1 MIERTF
7 INPATN
13 KQWRIEIDGYT
24 IRTCLNGGRV
34 KEILCD
40 SAFQVKSKAASA
52 MMGQMRKGFVYQN
65 RDAAVGQA
73 RCHRFVGKDSNGFM
87 PLAAALTRDDFFL
100 TRVVGDF
107 EDEILYHFDGSG
119 EILETV
125 SLGGKRM
132 TYEQVL
138 CPNDILIALGVDIV
152 CVRSTQNH
160 YFIGDRLFELPELK
174 LLVDA
179 VESSRFIT
187 SKKSGDLIRKLGQ
200 LTSSAQA
207 EQLDRHIY
215 MDGMPKPSNEAIY
228 YIVDTIQSSIQSNQ
242 QISFQY
248 YEYLPTKEKVLK
260 HQGYRYQFT
269 PYALIWNRDHYYV
282 VGWSEKHMKLSQF
295 RVDRM
300 TSVEMMDQPGHQL
313 LGFEPAEYVQKVFG
327 MYPDDLQMVTLFCE
341 NDVMRSIIDRFGE
354 GVRTEV
360 VDDDHFQAIVEVAPS
375 PPFFGWIFTFAGKIR
390 ILKPDNVLEEMRQM
404 ASWL

>member
-1 MIERTF
+1 MRGESQIRILHLFQFLYRNTDEM
-7 INPATN
+7 NPAS
-13 KQWRIEIDGYT
+13 
-24 IRTCLNGGRV
+24 V
-34 KEILCD
+34 
-40 SAFQVKSKAASA
+40 A
-52 MMGQMRKGFVYQN
+52 
-65 RDAAVGQA
+65 
-73 RCHRFVGKDSNGFM
+73 
-87 PLAAALTRDDFFL
+87 
-100 TRVVGDF
+100 
-107 EDEILYHFDGSG
+107 
-119 EILETV
+119 
-125 SLGGKRM
+125 
-132 TYEQVL
+132 
-138 CPNDILIALGVDIV
+138 DILRFWELQGICSERKQVYKDIALLQDFGVDVI
-152 CVRSTQNH
+152 RIKSTQNH

-200 LTSSAQA
+200 LTSNTQA

-313 LGFEPAEYVQKVFG
+313 LGFELAEYVQKVFG

-354 GVRTEV
+354 GVRTEI
-360 VDDDHFQAIVEVAPS
+360 VDDDHFQAVVEVAPS

>member
-1 MIERTF
+1 MRGESQIRILHLFQFLYRNTDEM
-7 INPATN
+7 NPAS
-13 KQWRIEIDGYT
+13 
-24 IRTCLNGGRV
+24 V
-34 KEILCD
+34 
-40 SAFQVKSKAASA
+40 A
-52 MMGQMRKGFVYQN
+52 
-65 RDAAVGQA
+65 
-73 RCHRFVGKDSNGFM
+73 
-87 PLAAALTRDDFFL
+87 
-100 TRVVGDF
+100 
-107 EDEILYHFDGSG
+107 
-119 EILETV
+119 
-125 SLGGKRM
+125 
-132 TYEQVL
+132 
-138 CPNDILIALGVDIV
+138 DILRFWELQGICSERKQVYKDIALLQDFGVDVI
-152 CVRSTQNH
+152 RIKSTQNH
-160 YFIGDRLFELPELK
+160 YFIGNRLFELPELK

-200 LTSSAQA
+200 LTSNTQA

-313 LGFEPAEYVQKVFG
+313 LGFELAEYVQKVFG

-354 GVRTEV
+354 GVRTEI
-360 VDDDHFQAIVEVAPS
+360 VDDDHFQAVVEVAPS

>member
-1 MIERTF
+1 MRGESQIRILHLFQFLYRNTDEM
-7 INPATN
+7 NPAS
-13 KQWRIEIDGYT
+13 
-24 IRTCLNGGRV
+24 V
-34 KEILCD
+34 
-40 SAFQVKSKAASA
+40 A
-52 MMGQMRKGFVYQN
+52 
-65 RDAAVGQA
+65 
-73 RCHRFVGKDSNGFM
+73 
-87 PLAAALTRDDFFL
+87 
-100 TRVVGDF
+100 
-107 EDEILYHFDGSG
+107 
-119 EILETV
+119 
-125 SLGGKRM
+125 
-132 TYEQVL
+132 
-138 CPNDILIALGVDIV
+138 DILRFWELQGICSERKQVYKDIALLQDFGVDVI
-152 CVRSTQNH
+152 RIKSTQNH
-160 YFIGDRLFELPELK
+160 YFIGNRLFELPELK

-200 LTSSAQA
+200 LTSNTQA

-341 NDVMRSIIDRFGE
+341 NDVMRSIIARFGE

>member
-1 MIERTF
+1 MRGESQIRILHLFQFLYRNTDEM
-7 INPATN
+7 NPAS
-13 KQWRIEIDGYT
+13 
-24 IRTCLNGGRV
+24 V
-34 KEILCD
+34 
-40 SAFQVKSKAASA
+40 A
-52 MMGQMRKGFVYQN
+52 
-65 RDAAVGQA
+65 
-73 RCHRFVGKDSNGFM
+73 
-87 PLAAALTRDDFFL
+87 
-100 TRVVGDF
+100 
-107 EDEILYHFDGSG
+107 
-119 EILETV
+119 
-125 SLGGKRM
+125 
-132 TYEQVL
+132 
-138 CPNDILIALGVDIV
+138 DILRFWELQGICSERKQVYKDIALLQDFGVDVI
-152 CVRSTQNH
+152 RIKSTQNH

-200 LTSSAQA
+200 LTSNTQA

>member
-1 MIERTF
+1 MRGESQIRILHLFQFLYRNTDEM
-7 INPATN
+7 NPAS
-13 KQWRIEIDGYT
+13 
-24 IRTCLNGGRV
+24 V
-34 KEILCD
+34 
-40 SAFQVKSKAASA
+40 A
-52 MMGQMRKGFVYQN
+52 
-65 RDAAVGQA
+65 
-73 RCHRFVGKDSNGFM
+73 
-87 PLAAALTRDDFFL
+87 
-100 TRVVGDF
+100 
-107 EDEILYHFDGSG
+107 
-119 EILETV
+119 
-125 SLGGKRM
+125 
-132 TYEQVL
+132 
-138 CPNDILIALGVDIV
+138 DILRFWELQGICSERKQVYKDIALLQDFGVDVI
-152 CVRSTQNH
+152 RIKSTQNH

-215 MDGMPKPSNEAIY
+215 MDGMPKPSNEEIY

-313 LGFEPAEYVQKVFG
+313 LGFEPAEDVQKDFG

>member
-1 MIERTF
+1 MKNEAQFRVIYLWKYLYSHTDDSH
-7 INPATN
+7 PASV
-13 KQWRIEIDGYT
+13 QD
-24 IRTCLNGGRV
+24 
-34 KEILCD
+34 ILKHW
-40 SAFQVKSKAASA
+40 S
-52 MMGQMRKGFVYQN
+52 
-65 RDAAVGQA
+65 
-73 RCHRFVGKDSNGFM
+73 
-87 PLAAALTRDDFFL
+87 
-100 TRVVGDF
+100 
-107 EDEILYHFDGSG
+107 
-119 EILETV
+119 
-125 SLGGKRM
+125 SLGIEASRKSV
-132 TYEQVL
+132 YHDI
-138 CPNDILIALGVDIV
+138 DILIALGVDIV

-341 NDVMRSIIDRFGE
+341 NDVMRSIIDRFG
-354 GVRTEV
+354 
-360 VDDDHFQAIVEVAPS
+360 
-375 PPFFGWIFTFAGKIR
+375 
-390 ILKPDNVLEEMRQM
+390 
-404 ASWL
+404 

>member
-1 MIERTF
+1 MRGESQIRILHLFQFLYRNTDEM
-7 INPATN
+7 NPAS
-13 KQWRIEIDGYT
+13 
-24 IRTCLNGGRV
+24 V
-34 KEILCD
+34 
-40 SAFQVKSKAASA
+40 A
-52 MMGQMRKGFVYQN
+52 
-65 RDAAVGQA
+65 
-73 RCHRFVGKDSNGFM
+73 
-87 PLAAALTRDDFFL
+87 
-100 TRVVGDF
+100 
-107 EDEILYHFDGSG
+107 
-119 EILETV
+119 
-125 SLGGKRM
+125 
-132 TYEQVL
+132 
-138 CPNDILIALGVDIV
+138 DILRFWELQGICSERKQVYKDIALLQDFGVDVI
-152 CVRSTQNH
+152 RIKSTQNH

-313 LGFEPAEYVQKVFG
+313 LGFELAEYVQKVFG

-354 GVRTEV
+354 GVRTEI
-360 VDDDHFQAIVEVAPS
+360 VDDDHFQAVVEVAPS

>member
-1 MIERTF
+1 MRGESQIRILHLFQFLYRNTDEM
-7 INPATN
+7 NPAS
-13 KQWRIEIDGYT
+13 
-24 IRTCLNGGRV
+24 V
-34 KEILCD
+34 
-40 SAFQVKSKAASA
+40 A
-52 MMGQMRKGFVYQN
+52 
-65 RDAAVGQA
+65 
-73 RCHRFVGKDSNGFM
+73 
-87 PLAAALTRDDFFL
+87 
-100 TRVVGDF
+100 
-107 EDEILYHFDGSG
+107 
-119 EILETV
+119 
-125 SLGGKRM
+125 
-132 TYEQVL
+132 
-138 CPNDILIALGVDIV
+138 DILRFWELQGICSERKQVYKDIALLQDFGVDVI
-152 CVRSTQNH
+152 RIKSTQNH

-215 MDGMPKPSNEAIY
+215 MDGMPKPSNEEIY

-360 VDDDHFQAIVEVAPS
+360 VDDDHFHAIVEVAPS

>member
-1 MIERTF
+1 MRGESQIRILHLFQFLYRNTDEM
-7 INPATN
+7 NPAS
-13 KQWRIEIDGYT
+13 
-24 IRTCLNGGRV
+24 V
-34 KEILCD
+34 
-40 SAFQVKSKAASA
+40 A
-52 MMGQMRKGFVYQN
+52 
-65 RDAAVGQA
+65 
-73 RCHRFVGKDSNGFM
+73 
-87 PLAAALTRDDFFL
+87 
-100 TRVVGDF
+100 
-107 EDEILYHFDGSG
+107 
-119 EILETV
+119 
-125 SLGGKRM
+125 
-132 TYEQVL
+132 
-138 CPNDILIALGVDIV
+138 DILRFWELQGICSERKQVYKDIALLQDFGVDVI
-152 CVRSTQNH
+152 RIKSTQNH
-160 YFIGDRLFELPELK
+160 YFIGNRLFELPELK

-200 LTSSAQA
+200 LTSNTQT

>member
-1 MIERTF
+1 MRGESQIRILHLFQFLYRNTDEM
-7 INPATN
+7 NPAS
-13 KQWRIEIDGYT
+13 
-24 IRTCLNGGRV
+24 V
-34 KEILCD
+34 
-40 SAFQVKSKAASA
+40 A
-52 MMGQMRKGFVYQN
+52 
-65 RDAAVGQA
+65 
-73 RCHRFVGKDSNGFM
+73 
-87 PLAAALTRDDFFL
+87 
-100 TRVVGDF
+100 
-107 EDEILYHFDGSG
+107 
-119 EILETV
+119 
-125 SLGGKRM
+125 
-132 TYEQVL
+132 
-138 CPNDILIALGVDIV
+138 DILRFWELQGICSERKQVYKDIALLQDFGVDVI
-152 CVRSTQNH
+152 RIKSTQNH

-215 MDGMPKPSNEAIY
+215 MDGMLKPSNEAIY

>member
-1 MIERTF
+1 MRGESQIRILHLFQFLYRNTDEM
-7 INPATN
+7 NPAS
-13 KQWRIEIDGYT
+13 
-24 IRTCLNGGRV
+24 V
-34 KEILCD
+34 
-40 SAFQVKSKAASA
+40 A
-52 MMGQMRKGFVYQN
+52 
-65 RDAAVGQA
+65 
-73 RCHRFVGKDSNGFM
+73 
-87 PLAAALTRDDFFL
+87 
-100 TRVVGDF
+100 
-107 EDEILYHFDGSG
+107 
-119 EILETV
+119 
-125 SLGGKRM
+125 
-132 TYEQVL
+132 
-138 CPNDILIALGVDIV
+138 DILRFWELQGICSERKQVYKDIALLQDFGVDVI
-152 CVRSTQNH
+152 RIKSTQNH
-160 YFIGDRLFELPELK
+160 YFIGNRLFELPELK

-200 LTSSAQA
+200 LTSNTQA

-313 LGFEPAEYVQKVFG
+313 LGFELAEYVQKVFG

-354 GVRTEV
+354 GVRTEI
-360 VDDDHFQAIVEVAPS
+360 VDDDHFQAVVEVAPS

-390 ILKPDNVLEEMRQM
+390 ILKPDNVLEERRQM

>member
-1 MIERTF
+1 MRGESQIRILHLFQFLYRNTDEM
-7 INPATN
+7 NPAS
-13 KQWRIEIDGYT
+13 
-24 IRTCLNGGRV
+24 V
-34 KEILCD
+34 
-40 SAFQVKSKAASA
+40 A
-52 MMGQMRKGFVYQN
+52 
-65 RDAAVGQA
+65 
-73 RCHRFVGKDSNGFM
+73 
-87 PLAAALTRDDFFL
+87 
-100 TRVVGDF
+100 
-107 EDEILYHFDGSG
+107 
-119 EILETV
+119 
-125 SLGGKRM
+125 
-132 TYEQVL
+132 
-138 CPNDILIALGVDIV
+138 DILRFWELQGICSERKQVYKDIALLQDFGVDVI
-152 CVRSTQNH
+152 RIKSTQNH

-215 MDGMPKPSNEAIY
+215 MDGMPKPSNEEIY

-260 HQGYRYQFT
+260 HQWYRYQFT

>member
-1 MIERTF
+1 MRGESQIRILHLFQFLYRNTDEM
-7 INPATN
+7 NPAS
-13 KQWRIEIDGYT
+13 
-24 IRTCLNGGRV
+24 V
-34 KEILCD
+34 
-40 SAFQVKSKAASA
+40 A
-52 MMGQMRKGFVYQN
+52 
-65 RDAAVGQA
+65 
-73 RCHRFVGKDSNGFM
+73 
-87 PLAAALTRDDFFL
+87 
-100 TRVVGDF
+100 
-107 EDEILYHFDGSG
+107 
-119 EILETV
+119 
-125 SLGGKRM
+125 
-132 TYEQVL
+132 
-138 CPNDILIALGVDIV
+138 DILRFWELQGICSERKQVYKDIALLQDFGVDVI
-152 CVRSTQNH
+152 CIKSTQNH

-215 MDGMPKPSNEAIY
+215 MDGMPKPSNEEIY

-313 LGFEPAEYVQKVFG
+313 LGFESAEYVQKVFG

>member
-1 MIERTF
+1 MDLYTLGEKKCALYAVIPDNDNTF
-7 INPATN
+7 NFLVSLLYS
-13 KQWRIEIDGYT
+13 Q
-24 IRTCLNGGRV
+24 
-34 KEILCD
+34 
-40 SAFQVKSKAASA
+40 AFQALYYSADQIHHGALPRHVHFVLDEFAAMPLPGFTRELATMRSRNISA
-52 MMGQMRKGFVYQN
+52 STIIQN
-65 RDAAVGQA
+65 MAQIKELY
-73 RCHRFVGKDSNGFM
+73 KDSWETIPGNSD
-87 PLAAALTRDDFFL
+87 T
-100 TRVVGDF
+100 
-107 EDEILYHFDGSG
+107 ILY
-119 EILETV
+119 
-125 SLGGKRM
+125 LGGNEASTHK
-132 TYEQVL
+132 YISE
-138 CPNDILIALGVDIV
+138 ALGKATI
-152 CVRSTQNH
+152 
-160 YFIGDRLFELPELK
+160 
-174 LLVDA
+174 
-179 VESSRFIT
+179 
-187 SKKSGDLIRKLGQ
+187 
-200 LTSSAQA
+200 
-207 EQLDRHIY
+207 DRHIY

>member
-1 MIERTF
+1 MRGESQIRILHLFQFLYRNTDEM
-7 INPATN
+7 NPAS
-13 KQWRIEIDGYT
+13 
-24 IRTCLNGGRV
+24 V
-34 KEILCD
+34 
-40 SAFQVKSKAASA
+40 A
-52 MMGQMRKGFVYQN
+52 
-65 RDAAVGQA
+65 
-73 RCHRFVGKDSNGFM
+73 
-87 PLAAALTRDDFFL
+87 
-100 TRVVGDF
+100 
-107 EDEILYHFDGSG
+107 
-119 EILETV
+119 
-125 SLGGKRM
+125 
-132 TYEQVL
+132 
-138 CPNDILIALGVDIV
+138 DILRFWELQGICSERKQVYKDIALLQDFGVDVI
-152 CVRSTQNH
+152 RIKSTQNH
-160 YFIGDRLFELPELK
+160 YFIGNRLFELPELK

-200 LTSSAQA
+200 LTSNTQA

>member
-1 MIERTF
+1 MAAFLCAGRF
-7 INPATN
+7 
-13 KQWRIEIDGYT
+13 DGY
-24 IRTCLNGGRV
+24 
-34 KEILCD
+34 
-40 SAFQVKSKAASA
+40 
-52 MMGQMRKGFVYQN
+52 
-65 RDAAVGQA
+65 
-73 RCHRFVGKDSNGFM
+73 
-87 PLAAALTRDDFFL
+87 
-100 TRVVGDF
+100 
-107 EDEILYHFDGSG
+107 
-119 EILETV
+119 
-125 SLGGKRM
+125 
-132 TYEQVL
+132 
-138 CPNDILIALGVDIV
+138 IV
-152 CVRSTQNH
+152 CVKSTQNH

-313 LGFEPAEYVQKVFG
+313 LGFEPARYVQKVFG

-354 GVRTEV
+354 DVRTEV
-360 VDDDHFQAIVEVAPS
+360 VDDNHFQAIVEVAPS

>member
-1 MIERTF
+1 MPKES
-7 INPATN
+7 
-13 KQWRIEIDGYT
+13 QHRILLLLKILYEQTDE
-24 IRTCLNGGRV
+24 NHPMSV
-34 KEILCD
+34 SEILCFWKEQGINA
-40 SAFQVKSKAASA
+40 SRKS
-52 MMGQMRKGFVYQN
+52 VYS
-65 RDAAVGQA
+65 DI
-73 RCHRFVGKDSNGFM
+73 S
-87 PLAAALTRDDFFL
+87 L
-100 TRVVGDF
+100 
-107 EDEILYHFDGSG
+107 
-119 EILETV
+119 LEH
-125 SLGGKRM
+125 
-132 TYEQVL
+132 
-138 CPNDILIALGVDIV
+138 AGVDII
-152 CVRSTQNH
+152 CIKSTQNR
-160 YFIGDRLFELPELK
+160 YFIGSRLFELPELK
-174 LLVDA
+174 VLVDA
-179 VESSRFIT
+179 VESSHFIT
-187 SKKSGDLIRKLGQ
+187 SKKSRNLIPKLGQ
-200 LTSSAQA
+200 LTNSAQA
-207 EQLDRHIY
+207 ERLDRHIY

-300 TSVEMMDQPGHQL
+300 TSVEMMDQPSHQI
-313 LGFEPAEYVQKVFG
+313 LGFEPTEYVQKVFG

-354 GVRTEV
+354 GVRTEI
-360 VDDDHFQAIVEVAPS
+360 VDDDHFRAIVEVAPS